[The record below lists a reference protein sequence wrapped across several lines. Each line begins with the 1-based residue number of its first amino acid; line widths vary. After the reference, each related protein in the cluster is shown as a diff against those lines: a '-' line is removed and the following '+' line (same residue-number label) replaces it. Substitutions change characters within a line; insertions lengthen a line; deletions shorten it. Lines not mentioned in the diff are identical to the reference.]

1 MGFNLADYEDVQ
13 SRVRRFQQAF
23 PVGRIVTDVIQFN
36 PEKGFILVAAQVYRE
51 HEDTLPAGVD
61 YAYGDASTFA
71 PNMRKWYVEDTVSSA
86 IGRAL
91 SLVLEGDKKPTK
103 QDMARVRNDAI
114 LEKTNQN
121 SAIATVGADKITVAP
136 AESWETFTATMPDEF
151 ATATHDVIANLKETL
166 GAEEIPQCKHGNREK
181 KQGTGKNGKPYLGYV
196 CPIWDKKKEQCP
208 PIWYNYIE
216 QTGTFRAP
224 DQTE

>member
-1 MGFNLADYEDVQ
+1 MAFNLADYEDVQ
-13 SRVRRFQQAF
+13 SRVRRFQQAY

-91 SLVLEGDKKPTK
+91 SLVLDGDKKPTK
-103 QDMARVRNDAI
+103 QDMERVKNDAT
-114 LEKTNQN
+114 L
-121 SAIATVGADKITVAP
+121 DKITVAP
-136 AESWETFTATMPDEF
+136 ADSWETFTATMPEPVE
-151 ATATHDVIANLKETL
+151 TAAVDVIDHLKEVL
-166 GAEEIPQCKHGNREK
+166 GAEEIPSCKHGARIK
-181 KQGTGKNGKPYLGYV
+181 KQGKGPKGPYLGYV
-196 CPIWDKKKEQCP
+196 CSAWNKSREEQCEA
-208 PIWYNYIE
+208 IWYKYVS